1 MKPYV
6 RATFS
11 DDHIDITGNF
21 NEPELGC
28 LIMGLIEQSEIKPV
42 IISTILGE
50 YPEELEKAIRLMH
63 RAKALKKTP

>member
-11 DDHIDITGNF
+11 DDHIYITGSF

-28 LIMGLIEQSEIKPV
+28 LIMGMMEQSEIKHV
-42 IISTILGE
+42 IIATILDE

-63 RAKALKKTP
+63 LKSLED

>member
-6 RATFS
+6 RATF
-11 DDHIDITGNF
+11 DNDHFHITGHF

-28 LIMGLIEQSEIKPV
+28 LIMGMVEQSEIKPV
-42 IISTILGE
+42 IIATILDE

-63 RAKALKKTP
+63 LSKSLEKTT

>member
-6 RATFS
+6 RATF
-11 DDHIDITGNF
+11 DNDHIHITGNF

-28 LIMGLIEQSEIKPV
+28 LIMGMMEQSEIKP
-42 IISTILGE
+42 IIIATILDE

-63 RAKALKKTP
+63 LSKSLEKTH